1 MIKIFGTIVF
11 FFYHYALLLFFS
23 VVYVFCMAFKSS
35 VALKSTLLNRIPV
48 EDRKRV
54 VVVGGG
60 FSGSMVAQQ
69 LENDFQVT
77 LIDTKDYF
85 EFTPS
90 ILRTI
95 VEPTHIK
102 SIQVLHSHYL
112 KHTNVVQKEVT
123 GVHKGEVVLDD
134 RTVPFDYLVLN
145 SGSSYNSPFKESSV
159 VASAR
164 ANTLRENYYHI
175 RKLKKIL
182 IIGGGIVG
190 VELAAEIVS
199 HFSGKEVTLIHS
211 QSKLMNRFP
220 KKAIR
225 HAEQYLVDH
234 GVRIVHNERVIAHKG
249 NIFITDQG
257 SEIIADQAFLCT
269 GIVPNSDFVKKTFPD
284 AISEFGYI
292 KGNEYLQMSGATFY
306 RNIFVS
312 GDVLNVREEK
322 LAQTAENTA
331 SVVVNNIYAMEAR
344 NENALQKYRSGAKPI
359 LISLGKFN
367 SILVYKDWTL
377 TGFLPA
383 LMKEFV
389 EWKTMI
395 RYW

>member
-1 MIKIFGTIVF
+1 MKIIYATIF
-11 FFYHYALLLFFS
+11 FFYHYALYFAFSFLHIFNFAWKLLLS
-23 VVYVFCMAFKSS
+23 I
-35 VALKSTLLNRIPV
+35 KSTVTNRVPV

-54 VVVGGG
+54 VIVGGG
-60 FSGSMVAQQ
+60 FSGSMVAQK

-77 LIDTKDYF
+77 LVDTKDYF

-95 VEPTHIK
+95 VEPTHIR

-112 KHTNVVQKEVT
+112 KHTNVVQKEVI
-123 GVHKGEVVLDD
+123 GVHPREVVTDD
-134 RTVPFDYLVLN
+134 RTIPFDYLVIN

-199 HFSGKEVTLIHS
+199 HFKGKEVTLIHS

-220 KKAIR
+220 KKAIKYS
-225 HAEQYLVDH
+225 EQYLVDH

-269 GIVPNSDFVKKTFPD
+269 GIVPNSDMMKASFPD
-284 AISEFGYI
+284 VISEFGYI
-292 KGNEYLQMSGATFY
+292 KSNEYLQMAGTTFY
-306 RNIFVS
+306 RNIYVS

-331 SVVVNNIYAMEAR
+331 DIVVNNIYAMEAR
-344 NENALQKYRSGAKPI
+344 KESSMKQYKSFSKPI
-359 LISLGKFN
+359 LISLGKYCAIF
-367 SILVYKDWTL
+367 VYKDWVF
-377 TGFLPA
+377 TGFIPA
-383 LMKEFV
+383 LLKEAV

>member
-1 MIKIFGTIVF
+1 MIFSFILYIIF
-11 FFYHYALLLFFS
+11 FFYEYGLSFAFSLL
-23 VVYVFCMAFKSS
+23 KI
-35 VALKSTLLNRIPV
+35 LLICQSWFNILVSKVTNKTPI

-54 VVVGGG
+54 VIIGGG
-60 FSGSMVAQQ
+60 FSGSIVAQK
-69 LENDFQVT
+69 LENDYQVT
-77 LIDTKDYF
+77 LIDTKDFF

-95 VEPTHIK
+95 VEPTHVRK
-102 SIQVLHSHYL
+102 IQVFHSHYL
-112 KHTNVVQKEVT
+112 KNTNVVQKEVM
-123 GVHKGEVVLDD
+123 GVAEREVVLDD
-134 RTVPFDYLVLN
+134 RTIGFDYLVIN

-199 HFSGKEVTLIHS
+199 SFKGKEVTIVHS

-220 KKAIR
+220 KKAIKY
-225 HAEQYLVDH
+225 AEQYLLDR
-234 GVRIVHNERVIAHKG
+234 GVRIIYNERVIAHRG
-249 NIFITDQG
+249 NVFVTDQA

-269 GIVPNSDFVKKTFPD
+269 GIAPNSGFIRNSYPD
-284 AISEFGYI
+284 ALSEFGYI
-292 KGNEYLQMSGATFY
+292 KANEFLQMAGSTYY

-312 GDVLNVREEK
+312 GDVLDVREEK
-322 LAQTAENTA
+322 LAQTAECTA
-331 SVVVNNIYAMEAR
+331 SIVVNNI
-344 NENALQKYRSGAKPI
+344 NALETRSEHKFKSYRPFSKPV
-359 LISLGKFN
+359 LVSLGKYCGIF
-367 SILVYKDWTL
+367 VYKNMAV

-383 LMKEFV
+383 MLKEAV
-389 EWKTMI
+389 EYKTMV
-395 RYW
+395 RY

>member
-1 MIKIFGTIVF
+1 MGFILELIFFIHYYLCLVAFSLFGLLLGVIKVKNNFTSKIF
-11 FFYHYALLLFFS
+11 
-23 VVYVFCMAFKSS
+23 
-35 VALKSTLLNRIPV
+35 NRTPV
-48 EDRKRV
+48 EERKKV
-54 VVVGGG
+54 VIIGGG
-60 FSGSMVAQQ
+60 FSGSIIAQQ

-77 LIDTKDYF
+77 LVDTKDFF

-95 VEPTHIK
+95 VDPQHIRR
-102 SIQVLHSHYL
+102 IQVLHSHYL

-123 GVHKGEVVLDD
+123 GVYPRDITTDD
-134 RTVPFDYLVLN
+134 KTIPYDYLVIN

-199 HFSGKEVTLIHS
+199 HFKGKEVTIVHS

-220 KKAIR
+220 KKAIKYT
-225 HAEQYLVDH
+225 EKFLLDH
-234 GVRIVHNERVIAHKG
+234 GVRIVYNERVIAHRG
-249 NIFITDQG
+249 TTFVTDQS

-269 GIVPNSDFVKKTFPD
+269 GIVPNSQFLKHTYPD
-284 AISEFGYI
+284 SISEFGYI
-292 KGNEYLQMSGATFY
+292 KTNEHLQMAGSTFH

-312 GDVLNVREEK
+312 GDVLNLKEEK
-322 LAQTAENTA
+322 LAQTAECTA
-331 SVVVNNIYAMEAR
+331 SIVVHNIKAMSSKSGEA
-344 NENALQKYRSGAKPI
+344 NLQSYKPFSKPVI
-359 LISLGKFN
+359 ISLGKYCAVF
-367 SILVYKDWTL
+367 VYKNFVF
-377 TGFLPA
+377 TGFLPS
-383 LMKEFV
+383 LLKEVV
-389 EWKTMI
+389 EFKTMV
-395 RYW
+395 RY